1 VPRLSRFVLSLG
13 LMVALPAV
21 LSADLPRSERPEIVD
36 PDRAKL
42 RREIQATRLAL
53 EVAKIMRDRD
63 IVSALQK
70 ELRDLEFAYAH
81 RNPVTVRRP

>member
-1 VPRLSRFVLSLG
+1 VPLLSRFVLAFG
-13 LMVALPAV
+13 LTVTLPAV

-53 EVAKIMRDRD
+53 EVAKIMRERK

-70 ELRDLEFAYAH
+70 ELGDLEFAYAH
-81 RNPVTVRRP
+81 RIPVTVFRP